1 MRQATIQLKTRIQN
15 ANITNNNIEVRKIV
29 LNGMLAILAALMIW
43 YVIILANTV
52 GNILER
58 KSLEKETAALSS
70 EVGNLELSY
79 LAVSNSVDLALS
91 SSMGY
96 KETHINFATRR
107 PLGSLKLANNEI

>member
-15 ANITNNNIEVRKIV
+15 ANITNNNIEVKKII
-29 LNGMLAILAALMIW
+29 LNGMLSVLAALAIW

-58 KSLEKETAALSS
+58 KTLERETAILSS

-79 LAVSNSVDLALS
+79 LTVSGSVDMALS
-91 SSMGY
+91 SSLGF

-107 PLGSLKLANNEI
+107 PLGSLKIVNNEI